1 MPLRTHIEIHGHRG
15 ARGLWPENTLTG
27 FMEAVRLGVDY
38 LEMDVVISADKKV
51 VVSHEPWMNPD
62 LCTDP
67 NGKEIEHSG
76 QQLNLYKMTYAE
88 IASYDCGKKGNKE
101 FPQQKAIPE
110 HKPLLSEVVTSVD
123 AFSKA
128 HQFPRVNFNIEIKSE
143 LQLDD
148 IYQPAPNIFVD
159 LVLSELKRL
168 NILSRIILQS
178 FDVRILRAI
187 RKKDPS
193 IPISLLVEN
202 TDSLEV
208 NLKNLGFTP
217 EIYAPDFHL
226 VTKDLVQALN
236 SKNIKLIT
244 WTVNESSDM
253 KRLIALGVKG
263 IITVYPNRLHD
274 LLKERH

>member
-1 MPLRTHIEIHGHRG
+1 MALNARIEIHGHRG
-15 ARGLWPENTLTG
+15 ARGLWPENTITG
-27 FMEAVRLGVDY
+27 FTEAVRYGVDY
-38 LEMDVVISADKKV
+38 LEMDVAISADKKV

-67 NGKEIEHSG
+67 KGNDIEHSG
-76 QQLNLYKMTYAE
+76 RQFNLYKMTYAE

-101 FPQQKAIPE
+101 FPQQKAVPE

-128 HQFPRVNFNIEIKSE
+128 HQFPLVNFNIEIKSE

-148 IYQPAPNIFVD
+148 IYQPAPEIFVD
-159 LVLSELKRL
+159 LVYDQLRKL

-178 FDVRILRAI
+178 FDVRILQQI

-193 IPISLLVEN
+193 LPISLLVEN
-202 TDSLEV
+202 TDSLETH
-208 NLKNLGFTP
+208 LKNLGFTP

-226 VTKDLVQALN
+226 VTKDLVQTLN

-244 WTVNESSDM
+244 WTVNDSSDM

-263 IITVYPNRLHD
+263 IITDYPNRLHD
-274 LLKERH
+274 LLNELH